1 MRQAEDIVTHSEN
14 LAGVIFI
21 MIGPGGAGKNA
32 IMQAIMKQFGIISQ
46 LATATTRPMRD
57 DEKQGREHLFVTL
70 DEFQDMIDNNQL
82 LEYQEVTPN
91 RFYGI
96 PRQSVVESLSQ
107 SKILIADI
115 EVLGAQELAK
125 AFPEH
130 VVQIF
135 VTVPGSS
142 IEEQLAVLE
151 ERMGQ
156 RDDSTTNIEERLKR
170 AKTLELPYQSNCDYV
185 VINDDLTHATQLVSD
200 IIQQELKERH
210 LLSNELKVMSDE

>member
-1 MRQAEDIVTHSEN
+1 VTHSEN
-14 LAGVIFI
+14 LTGVIFV

-32 IMQAIMKQFGIISQ
+32 IMRAIIQQSNIIAQ
-46 LATATTRPMRD
+46 LATATTRAIRE
-57 DEKQGREHLFVTL
+57 DEEQGREHLFISL
-70 DEFQDMIDNNQL
+70 GEFQHMIENNEL

-96 PRQSVVESLSQ
+96 PRQSVVNSLSQ

-135 VTVPGSS
+135 VTVPGNSVK
-142 IEEQLAVLE
+142 EQLTVLKD
-151 ERMGQ
+151 RMGQ
-156 RDDSTTNIEERLKR
+156 REDSTNIEERLKR
-170 AKTLELPYQSNCDYV
+170 AKTLELPYQTNCNYV
-185 VINDDLTHATQLVSD
+185 VINDELTHAIQLVSD
-200 IIQQELKERH
+200 IIKQELKNRQ
-210 LLSNELKVMSDE
+210 LLRELS